1 MSTGMGP
8 SGEGATL
15 ERTLFRSERS
25 TVRER
30 LADLARDFEAE
41 SRACEMT
48 RPDASE
54 AYSDAAAMLRGV
66 IREIA
71 EGGA

>member
-8 SGEGATL
+8 WAKHGYNAIGP
-15 ERTLFRSERS
+15 FKPKPI
-25 TVRER
+25 RER
-30 LADLARDFEAE
+30 LAELVRDYDAEA
-41 SRACEMT
+41 RACALS

-71 EGGA
+71 EAGQ